1 MKICCY
7 NDGLPGLIEGNSIY
21 PLREALS
28 AAGAARPG
36 ATMAE
41 EP

>member
-7 NDGLPGLIEGNSIY
+7 NDGSPGLIDGSSIY
-21 PLREALS
+21 PLRDALA

-36 ATMAE
+36 ATMTE
-41 EP
+41 IL